1 LGLRDVGLHYVMT
14 QEGDPVFMGLDGGC
28 KIFTRAEYSGSLRSS
43 LKLLLEE
50 EAKEGEGEGEAGAA
64 AAEERAVFPFF
75 INEVSVWADCSVS
88 RTHIPQLLVAALLL
102 LVVVVVVLAAAGCC
116 CCCCCCRR
124 PLVLTRLLAAACCCC
139 SVCRLRTT
147 RPA

>member
-1 LGLRDVGLHYVMT
+1 MIT

-88 RTHIPQLLVAALLL
+88 RTHIPQLLVAAVL
-102 LVVVVVVLAAAGCC
+102 LVMVVLAAA
-116 CCCCCCRR
+116 
-124 PLVLTRLLAAACCCC
+124 AAAVVDRWC
-139 SVCRLRTT
+139 
-147 RPA
+147 

>member
-1 LGLRDVGLHYVMT
+1 VIT

-50 EAKEGEGEGEAGAA
+50 EAKEGEGEAGAA

-88 RTHIPQLLVAALLL
+88 RTHIPQLLVAAVL
-102 LVVVVVVLAAAGCC
+102 LVMVVLAAA
-116 CCCCCCRR
+116 
-124 PLVLTRLLAAACCCC
+124 AAVVDRWC
-139 SVCRLRTT
+139 
-147 RPA
+147 